1 MSQSDSSTTSDAAQ
15 AVPPTTDAPAPFN
28 KPTADLILQSSDG
41 MNFRVRKAILAE
53 ASPVFE
59 DMFSLP
65 TPQNPAEPPNNLP
78 IVPMTEDSRTLK
90 GLLCLCYPII
100 DMPIQTLEEASIL
113 LDAARKYAMDGAL
126 IYLGQRLVV
135 FADTAPV
142 RVYALA
148 IRYQLP
154 EEVVRAAAKASLNV
168 VVANNTLAA
177 LEDLDHIRASAY
189 LRLLDYRD
197 RCAAA
202 AVRSFDDFTWIDATT
217 WCFLNCKSGSCV
229 DLDVARVFRD
239 GVSRYPGMWWVGMMT
254 RCRAIVRTRPC
265 GAALAS
271 RDCTALAFIQAGQC
285 STCAVRASHEVGHFL
300 LLLVAEVDK
309 AVSEVQ
315 LDIV

>member
-1 MSQSDSSTTSDAAQ
+1 MSQSDSNTTSDAA
-15 AVPPTTDAPAPFN
+15 VTPTTDAPAPFN
-28 KPTADLILQSSDG
+28 KPTADLILRSSDG

-59 DMFSLP
+59 DMLSLP
-65 TPQNPAEPPNNLP
+65 TPQDPAESPNNLP
-78 IVPMTEDSRTLK
+78 IVPMTEDSRILQ
-90 GLLCLCYPII
+90 GLLCLCYPIN

-126 IYLGQRLVV
+126 NYLGQRLVV

-148 IRYQLP
+148 IRYQLR
-154 EEVVRAAAKASLNV
+154 EEIVRAAAKASLNV
-168 VVANNTLAA
+168 VLANNILAT
-177 LEDLDHIRASAY
+177 LEDLTHISASAF

-202 AVRSFDDFTWIDATT
+202 AVRSFDDLTWIDASK
-217 WCFLNCKSGSCV
+217 WCFFNCSGSCIG
-229 DLDVARVFRD
+229 LSVAPCTFRD
-239 GVSRYPGMWWVGMMT
+239 GLASYRGKWWTGMMT
-254 RCRAIVRTRPC
+254 RCRAIVLKTPC

-271 RDCTALAFIQAGQC
+271 QDCTALALTQAGQC
-285 STCAVRASHEVGHFL
+285 NVCTARAPHEVGSFM

-309 AVSEVQ
+309 AVSEVK
-315 LDIV
+315 LAIV